1 MNRDEPAPEVLHEP
15 GSSLAQDRDRP
26 TLEELKSMS
35 HIVSRT
41 PSDDDLARFHGA
53 DPDPELYRDGIH
65 PTPEQARAFAAK
77 AAPLVEE
84 AARADAQRRLD
95 SGFLD
100 EESKQLLEGML
111 ASFKPVVAEALQEV
125 LKPLRPNFETPAY
138 DGPVAE
144 CQDGLKRA
152 KAPRVRYDL
161 MPTMAE
167 LEIVKALSMGA
178 AKYDAGKEDTQGWQH
193 PSRTHRM
200 LYSAARRHL
209 EARRHGELTDGEPG
223 NLIPGQT
230 GLHHLALA
238 IVNLIFILEAD
249 LRGWTDKDNF
259 DPLGL
264 NRPKD

>member
-15 GSSLAQDRDRP
+15 GSSLAQDP
-26 TLEELKSMS
+26 L
-35 HIVSRT
+35 
-41 PSDDDLARFHGA
+41 DLTGA
-53 DPDPELYRDGIH
+53 YPDPEMVRDGIH
-65 PTPEQARAFAAK
+65 PKAENWPPEPTRHPEHYQAEQ
-77 AAPLVEE
+77 PPGL
-84 AARADAQRRLD
+84 
-95 SGFLD
+95 LD
-100 EESKQLLEGML
+100 EESLALIRGQLSSLL
-111 ASFKPVVAEALQEV
+111 PPAVAAAMQEV

-161 MPTMAE
+161 MPAMAE

-230 GLHHLALA
+230 GLQHLALA